1 MLIGRGELLS
11 LAVCAAALVGPVPA
25 NGQGSSSWREIATP
39 DFIVTGNAP
48 AGELRRTLVE
58 LTRFR
63 DALTRLFPSAVVTSP
78 VPTYVVVLRDFD
90 AFQRFQPRDMRGR
103 PMQNVGGYF
112 SRGADANVI
121 VLPMSRG
128 DTSLQ
133 TIFHEYTHYFISRNV
148 RTAVPTWLN
157 EGLAEFYGTFRG
169 DYRGQTLIGTVPPS
183 RAGTLRSNT
192 FVPLRDIVSPR
203 DLQAMWRWER
213 QIGMFYA
220 ESWALVHYIMVE
232 RKHPTPNPLAVYLTS
247 FASSGSQDTAFR
259 QAFGTDVDGMD
270 KEVRQYVRRV
280 SLQAILF
287 DIRAEALTADEAR
300 AVSDVD
306 ADALQ
311 GRLLLQAGAFDE
323 AERELAGVVKRQ
335 PAHAAAQIAL
345 ARLRLVQDR
354 EDEAIAAL
362 QELTGS
368 NPRDG
373 AAHYYLGVAL
383 ERAWRHDEAM
393 AAFTKALPLMPGN
406 PAPWSGLNSAAVGLG
421 RTAQADATLQS
432 AMRIEWSPGYYWT
445 QALHALRLGR
455 DDVAAAS
462 VARYLE
468 LQGTGEDRSVYPLFV
483 RALAAWRA
491 GQPADAE
498 AALALAEQADPP
510 QEWTRTVL
518 RYLQGRLDEKQ
529 LLRAAGNIGEETE
542 ARTYAAFKL
551 ALAGREDEA
560 VAHFRW
566 VAERGAKT
574 YLEYELTRNEL
585 NRLKYRN
592 RPVTPPGGE
601 IKGASAL
608 P

>member
-1 MLIGRGELLS
+1 MQIWRGALLLLS
-11 LAVCAAALVGPVPA
+11 LCAAVLVAPA
-25 NGQGSSSWREIATP
+25 PASGQLNSSWREIATP

-48 AGELRRTLVE
+48 AGELRRTLAE

-63 DALTRLFPSAVVTSP
+63 DALTSLFPTAVVTSP

-133 TIFHEYTHYFISRNV
+133 TIFHEYTHYFVSRNV
-148 RTAVPTWLN
+148 RASVPTWLN
-157 EGLAEFYGTFRG
+157 EGLAEFYSTFRG
-169 DYRGQTLIGTVPPS
+169 DYRGQTLIGTVPTS
-183 RAGTLRSNT
+183 ARILGRNT

-220 ESWALVHYIMVE
+220 ESWALVHYVLVE
-232 RKHPTPNPLAVYLTS
+232 RKHPTPNPLSVYLKS
-247 FASSGSQDTAFR
+247 FAASGSHDTAFR
-259 QAFGTDVDGMD
+259 EAFGTDVDGMD
-270 KEVRQYVRRV
+270 KELRQYVRRV
-280 SLQAILF
+280 SMRSILF
-287 DIRAEALTADEAR
+287 DIRADKQAADEAR
-300 AVSDVD
+300 AIAEVDVD
-306 ADALQ
+306 ALE
-311 GRLLLQAGAFDE
+311 GRLLLQAGAFEE
-323 AERELAGVVKRQ
+323 ADRELTSVVARQ

-345 ARLRLVQDR
+345 ARLRLVQNRD
-354 EDEAIAAL
+354 DEAIASL
-362 QELTGS
+362 QEVAGA

-383 ERAWRHDEAM
+383 ERAWRHEEAM

-406 PAPWSGLNSAAVGLG
+406 PAPWSGVNSAAVGLG
-421 RTAQADATLQS
+421 RTSQANAALVQ
-432 AMRIEWSPGYYWT
+432 AMQVEWSPGYYWT

-455 DDVAAAS
+455 NDVAAAS

-468 LQGTGEDRSVYPLFV
+468 LQGTGEDKSVYPLFV
-483 RALAAWRA
+483 RAIAAWRA
-491 GQPADAE
+491 GQPADAD
-498 AALALAEQADPP
+498 AALAEAEQADPP

-518 RYLQGRLDEKQ
+518 RYLQGRIDDTQ

-542 ARTYAAFKL
+542 ARTYTAFKL

-560 VAHFRW
+560 LAHFRW

-574 YLEYELTRNEL
+574 YLEYELARNEL
-585 NRLKYRN
+585 NRLKYRTK
-592 RPVTPPGGE
+592 PVTPPAAPPPG
-601 IKGASAL
+601 
-608 P
+608 